1 MEKLKVTME
10 DIQRFKILM
19 KITAAYLT
27 SFVRQFLDFSLEYC
41 DMLCQVFYMVMEA

>member
-19 KITAAYLT
+19 EVIDRKLRVFCTFNI
-27 SFVRQFLDFSLEYC
+27 FSS
-41 DMLCQVFYMVMEA
+41 DQ